1 MLLDFCTKEMSFNFM
16 PDKKFCVTFYIDDT
30 CLVKC
35 INFVT
40 NYMILI
46 VKSTL

>member
-1 MLLDFCTKEMSFNFM
+1 MLLDFSTKELSFNFM
-16 PDKKFCVTFYIDDT
+16 PDKKFYVTFYIDDT

-40 NYMILI
+40 NCMILI
-46 VKSTL
+46 MKFTL